1 MGAPIIRGFIG
12 AMREGDS
19 GLFISTGG
27 FTREARYEAE
37 RAAIPVALVDL
48 DDLSELIVTHDETFD
63 LEGRVL
69 VPLVRI
75 YWPLD

>member
-1 MGAPIIRGFIG
+1 MGAPSIRGFIG
-12 AMREGDS
+12 ALREGDS

-37 RAAIPVALVDL
+37 RANLPLTLVDL
-48 DDLSELIVTHDETFD
+48 DDLAELIVTHYESFD
-63 LEGRVL
+63 NEGRAL
-69 VPLVRI
+69 IPLVRI